1 MMVHAMKRILDTEQL
16 NIIGP
21 RIKEARVRAG
31 LSQKQLSEKLEL
43 MAVYTCRG
51 SVSRIENAAGG
62 DGH

>member
-1 MMVHAMKRILDTEQL
+1 MGLFRLNPRVLERLAMKRILDTEQL

-51 SVSRIENAAGG
+51 SV
-62 DGH
+62 

>member
-1 MMVHAMKRILDTEQL
+1 MKRILDTEQL

-43 MAVYTCRG
+43 MAVYTCRA
-51 SVSRIENAAGG
+51 VYIAARRAAGG
-62 DGH
+62 AD

>member
-1 MMVHAMKRILDTEQL
+1 MGLFRLNPRVLERLAMKRILDTEQL

-43 MAVYTCRG
+43 MAVYP
-51 SVSRIENAAGG
+51 
-62 DGH
+62 